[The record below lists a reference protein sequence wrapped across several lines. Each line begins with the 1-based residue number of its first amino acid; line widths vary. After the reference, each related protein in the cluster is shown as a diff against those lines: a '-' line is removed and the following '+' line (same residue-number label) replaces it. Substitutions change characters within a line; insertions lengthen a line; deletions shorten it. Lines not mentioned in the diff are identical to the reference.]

1 MPRSIVIPALL
12 VLLCPAAVMAQG
24 QQPGSAQDKEPEAA
38 KPVTDKEVSAADVV
52 ATPVTD
58 LNLRKDEI
66 PPLLLAAQ
74 DRPYDLAGLSRCTQ
88 IASAVRD
95 LDAVLGEDIDVAQER
110 ERRTSAGRI
119 AQSAIG
125 SFIPFRGLIR
135 EISGANAQE
144 RKLQTAIYAGSVR
157 RAFLKGI
164 GQQRG
169 CRYPARSATPDIIAA
184 RQTAGTADTPAT
196 ASKTSSGHKDEVTF
210 VSRPVVQETP

>member
-12 VLLCPAAVMAQG
+12 VLLCPAAAMAQG
-24 QQPGSAQDKEPEAA
+24 QQPGSAQDKEAEAA
-38 KPVTDKEVSAADVV
+38 KPVTDREVSAADVV

-74 DRPYDLAGLSRCTQ
+74 DRPYDVAGLSRCAQ
-88 IASAVRD
+88 IASAIRG

-110 ERRTSAGRI
+110 DRRTSAGRI

-184 RQTAGTADTPAT
+184 RQTARTAQTPPAT
-196 ASKTSSGHKDEVTF
+196 AKTSPDQKGEVTF
-210 VSRPVVQETP
+210 VSRPVVQKTP

>member
-1 MPRSIVIPALL
+1 MHRSIVLPFALALL
-12 VLLCPAAVMAQG
+12 APVAAA
-24 QQPGSAQDKEPEAA
+24 AQDKPAEETEPV
-38 KPVTDKEVSAADVV
+38 KPVTDREVSAADVV

-66 PPLLLAAQ
+66 PPLLLTAQ
-74 DRPYDLAGLSRCTQ
+74 EKPYDLTGLSRCAQ
-88 IASAVRD
+88 IASAIGD

-110 ERRTSAGRI
+110 DRRTSAGRI

-169 CRYPARSATPDIIAA
+169 CRYPARSATPAVIAA
-184 RQTAGTADTPAT
+184 RQATGNAPTPAPRKP
-196 ASKTSSGHKDEVTF
+196 APAPQGDVTF
-210 VSRPVVQETP
+210 VSEPVVQRTAD

>member
-1 MPRSIVIPALL
+1 MPRSICIPALL
-12 VLLCPAAVMAQG
+12 ALLVPSAAAAQG
-24 QQPGSAQDKEPEAA
+24 QPPAAQPGKEAEAA
-38 KPVTDKEVSAADVV
+38 RPVTDRDVSAADVV

-66 PPLLLAAQ
+66 PPLLIAAQ
-74 DRPYDLAGLSRCTQ
+74 DRPYDVTGLSRCAQ
-88 IASAVRD
+88 IASAISE

-110 ERRTSAGRI
+110 DRRTSAGRI

-157 RAFLKGI
+157 RAFLKGV

-169 CRYPARSATPDIIAA
+169 CRYPARSATPAVIAA
-184 RQTAGTADTPAT
+184 RQTAQAKPDPAERTSADQKGDT
-196 ASKTSSGHKDEVTF
+196 TF
-210 VSRPVVQETP
+210 VSRPVVQTTP

>member
-1 MPRSIVIPALL
+1 M
-12 VLLCPAAVMAQG
+12 
-24 QQPGSAQDKEPEAA
+24 
-38 KPVTDKEVSAADVV
+38 

-66 PPLLLAAQ
+66 PALLIAAQ
-74 DRPYDLAGLSRCTQ
+74 DRPYDVTGLSRCAQ
-88 IASAVRD
+88 IASAIGE

-110 ERRTSAGRI
+110 DRRTSAGRI

-169 CRYPARSATPDIIAA
+169 CRYPARSATPAVIAS
-184 RQTAGTADTPAT
+184 RQTAQAKAAPA
-196 ASKTSSGHKDEVTF
+196 AKTSPDQKGDVTY
-210 VSRPVVQETP
+210 VSKPVVQETP